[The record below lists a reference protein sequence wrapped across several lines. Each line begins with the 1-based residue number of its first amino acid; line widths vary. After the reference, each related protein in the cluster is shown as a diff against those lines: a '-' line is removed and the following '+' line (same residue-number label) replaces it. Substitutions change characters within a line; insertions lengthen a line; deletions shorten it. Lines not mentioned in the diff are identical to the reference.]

1 MCIDFIYLI
10 NTDKLTII
18 IKIIFKLNI
27 KNPQD

>member
-18 IKIIFKLNI
+18 IKIRFKLHI